1 MERQQYQP
9 PERFEKELYFGD
21 LNVNFDHK
29 KLLFRRVTQGVV
41 CGKEISVLD
50 YFAQCI
56 GRFKRRQWHQ
66 IIFFLSRYPFFGG
79 GGTNLQYVWL
89 ASLLKNWRPLMGNL

>member
-1 MERQQYQP
+1 MEQQQYQP
-9 PERFEKELYFGD
+9 PERFEKELSVGN

-50 YFAQCI
+50 YFA
-56 GRFKRRQWHQ
+56 
-66 IIFFLSRYPFFGG
+66 
-79 GGTNLQYVWL
+79 
-89 ASLLKNWRPLMGNL
+89 